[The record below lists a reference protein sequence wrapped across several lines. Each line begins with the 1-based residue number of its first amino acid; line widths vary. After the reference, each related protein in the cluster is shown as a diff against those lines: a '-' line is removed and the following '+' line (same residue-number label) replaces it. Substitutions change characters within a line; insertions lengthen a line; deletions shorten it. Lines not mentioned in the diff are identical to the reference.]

1 MRVTFVIG
9 GYARDPVVL
18 VGHSFGGLLAIA
30 YTLRHP
36 DHIDRAV
43 FSAPL
48 LIPKVK
54 VPAWKRPL
62 TKVLPRLAPR
72 VAVSNEVDAN
82 LLSHDPQVARR
93 YASDPLVHDR
103 ITGGLYGDTIA
114 RGEEFIARAGEIRV
128 PFLLMQG
135 RDDRIV
141 DPLGSQR
148 FFAAACVANVRDRG
162 ERSGGNPKGAVQ
174 NQLLQ
179 YAHVEPTPRLR
190 SVRAGRVHNRL
201 IPQSEGK

>member
-1 MRVTFVIG
+1 GPHQPAAESYAQLSTPLHAIDQPGHGRSGGSRGHAPSLDALLDDIDLAVMRARGESG
-9 GYARDPVVL
+9 GPVVL
-18 VGHSFGGLLAIA
+18 IGHSFGGLLAIA
-30 YTLRHP
+30 YALRHP

-72 VAVSNEVDAN
+72 VAVSNEVDPN

-103 ITGGLYGDTIA
+103 ITG
-114 RGEEFIARAGEIRV
+114 RSEERRV
-128 PFLLMQG
+128 GKECRWQG
-135 RDDRIV
+135 GWCSCRRR
-141 DPLGSQR
+141 Q
-148 FFAAACVANVRDRG
+148 
-162 ERSGGNPKGAVQ
+162 
-174 NQLLQ
+174 
-179 YAHVEPTPRLR
+179 
-190 SVRAGRVHNRL
+190 
-201 IPQSEGK
+201 